1 MDRTNQIKF
10 SAEAARGGKLGL
22 ALSGGGFRA
31 ALFHVGVLAQLAE
44 QDLLRF
50 VSVISTVSGG
60 SIIGAFYYLK
70 VKQLLEG
77 HRTDQLEP
85 TADGYRLLVRELEEE
100 FVKAIQHNLRVIT
113 FADGG
118 KNARML
124 SENYSSTIRMAELF
138 NTYFFTPIVGAQTI
152 FLHDLPISPIFDSV
166 AVGAEEAAGEHAFSV
181 PKLVLNATALNTGHL
196 FQFTGEFVGESR
208 VSSVTGGTSSMPILK
223 RLSFTDDSLTLTQR
237 INLKAISL
245 GDAVVASCCVPGLL
259 EPYTLN
265 GLYTDEEGKA
275 IAVRLVDG
283 GVFDNQGLVSLYED
297 GCSSFISS
305 DASDKLKW
313 QPQPEEQIHTVAM
326 RANDI
331 MMDRI
336 RNELMDELHTQ
347 KADRYIV
354 FTLGDRARA
363 DIFPNDAQWIDA
375 LSQIRTDLDAFTDI
389 EANSLMYYGFA
400 LSGEKLGGEA
410 LNGVAGWG
418 FSAIAE
424 MAKDT
429 IRREQILQ
437 ALQVGS
443 RQFMKVFYMGKALPY
458 LIILLP
464 MLIPIAF
471 MFTLIYFLPPIPISA
486 WLILGGLAITGVA
499 FSQNARITEKMD
511 QVPVFRRWRRRLA
524 IVMKPLGI
532 TVILGMIGAGASLIT
547 LKVFNR
553 LFLRYG
559 KLE

>member
-1 MDRTNQIKF
+1 MNGTNQIEF
-10 SAEAARGGKLGL
+10 SMESAKGGKLGL

-50 VSVISTVSGG
+50 ISVISTVSGG

-85 TADGYRLLVRELEEE
+85 TADGYRLLMRELEGE
-100 FVKAIQHNLRVIT
+100 FVKAIQHNLRLMT

-124 SENYSSTIRMAELF
+124 SENYSSTMRMADLF
-138 NTYFFTPIVGAQTI
+138 NTLFFNPIVGAQTI
-152 FLHDLPISPIFDSV
+152 CLHDLPIRPIFDSV
-166 AVGAEEAAGEHAFSV
+166 EVDAEHAAGAHAFSV

-208 VSSVTGGTSSMPILK
+208 ISSVTSGSSAMPILE
-223 RLSFTDDSLTLTQR
+223 RLSFKDNSLTPTQR
-237 INLKAISL
+237 HSLEAITL

-265 GLYTDEEGKA
+265 GLYADEAGQA

-313 QPQPEEQIHTVAM
+313 QAQPEEQIHTVAM

-347 KADRYIV
+347 KADSYIV
-354 FTLGDRARA
+354 FTLGDRART
-363 DIFPNDAQWIDA
+363 DIFPHDALWIDA
-375 LSQIRTDLDAFTDI
+375 LSKIRTDLDAFTDT
-389 EANSLMYYGFA
+389 EASALMYYGFA
-400 LSGEKLGGEA
+400 LSGDKLGAEA
-410 LNGVAGWG
+410 LNRVADWG
-418 FSAIAE
+418 FSSMDA

-429 IRREQILQ
+429 RRRDKILR
-437 ALQVGS
+437 ALQIGS

-458 LIILLP
+458 VIILLP

-471 MFTLIYFLPPIPISA
+471 MVTLIYFLPPIPISA
-486 WLILGGLAITGVA
+486 WLILGGFVITGVA

-511 QVPVFRRWRRRLA
+511 RVPMFRRWRKRLA
-524 IVMKPLGI
+524 VAMKPLGI
-532 TVILGMIGAGASLIT
+532 TVILGIIGAGISLVI